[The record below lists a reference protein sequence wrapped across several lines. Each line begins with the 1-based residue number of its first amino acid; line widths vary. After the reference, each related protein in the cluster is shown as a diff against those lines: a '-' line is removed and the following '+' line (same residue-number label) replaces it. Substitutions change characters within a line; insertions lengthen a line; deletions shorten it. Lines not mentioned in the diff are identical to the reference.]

1 MPNNSGRM
9 LGRRAPKNA
18 PALHA
23 SRFLTGAVPAHPVA
37 ADNLSKATY
46 GLYDNDTYG
55 VCGPTSVANQRRQVT
70 AYLGG
75 RQVDPTQNDV
85 FDLYRRSGNPDFDP
99 ADPGG
104 PGDGGVDM
112 QTMLEEVQ
120 RNGIGGEKCLAFA
133 KLDPSNVEEVKAWV
147 AIFGG
152 VLVGVNLLTA
162 QRSQRGTWDYERSAE
177 WGGHAVFGGGYDP
190 NPEFISWAEKFET
203 TPSFW
208 SHQVEEVWG
217 VIWEEHLGT
226 VAFQEGV
233 DQQALESAY
242 IELTGRPFPR
252 VGPQPSP
259 APGEH
264 PEPAPPSADDAD
276 RALAAHLRPWVDQHH
291 YGLGHE
297 VAQALRTW
305 LTAKEL

>member
-1 MPNNSGRM
+1 MPNTSARM
-9 LGRRAPKNA
+9 LGRRPPKNA
-18 PALHA
+18 PALRA
-23 SRFLTGAVPAHPVA
+23 SQFLTGVIPAHPVA

-55 VCGPTSVANQRRQVT
+55 VCGPTSVANQRRQIT

-75 RQVDPTQNDV
+75 KQVDPTQNDV
-85 FDLYRRSGNPDFDP
+85 FDLYKRSGNPNFDP

-133 KLDPSNVEEVKAWV
+133 KLDAQNVEEVRAWI

-162 QRSQRGTWDYERSAE
+162 QQSQQVIWDYKRSAE

-190 NPEFISWAEKFET
+190 NPEIISWAEKYET

-208 SHQVEEVWG
+208 SHQTEEVWG
-217 VIWEEHLGT
+217 VIWRENVGT
-226 VAFQEGV
+226 TQFEQGV
-233 DQQALESAY
+233 DKQALETAY
-242 IELTGRPFPR
+242 TELTGRPFPS
-252 VGPQPSP
+252 VDPQPTP
-259 APGEH
+259 DGP
-264 PEPAPPSADDAD
+264 PQPVPPSVDDAD
-276 RALAAHLRPWVDQHH
+276 RALVAHLRPWVNQHH
-291 YGLGHE
+291 YGQTHV
-297 VAQALRTW
+297 VAEALRTW
-305 LTAKEL
+305 LTAKGQ